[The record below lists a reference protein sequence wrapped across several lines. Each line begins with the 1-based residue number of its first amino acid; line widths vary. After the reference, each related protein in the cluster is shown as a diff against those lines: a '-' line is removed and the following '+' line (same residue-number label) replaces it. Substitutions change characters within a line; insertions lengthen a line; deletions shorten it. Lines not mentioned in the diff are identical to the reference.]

1 MKRTMICLLL
11 FMGQTLAQGAGQV
24 VAVRAGHLV
33 DPATASVT
41 DNQLILVKDGKILW
55 HFNTGQRV
63 ESSPMAYTVDG
74 HERLVL
80 ITGQTVVSYGI
91 Q

>member
-11 FMGQTLAQGAGQV
+11 FMGQTLAQGAAQV

-41 DNQLILVKDGKILW
+41 DNQLILVKDGKIV
-55 HFNTGQRV
+55 RK
-63 ESSPMAYTVDG
+63 PD
-74 HERLVL
+74 
-80 ITGQTVVSYGI
+80 
-91 Q
+91 